1 MSSAVLPI
9 LRLLSLPDVL
19 ALKMIRQESNL
30 QHSLFSVGALPIE
43 LRTIKKHTV
52 AAALKASDLMDVPH
66 PVCLF
71 MADRRGIEPR
81 PLSQPTAFQAVSPP

>member
-1 MSSAVLPI
+1 MLANYVGVSIGLEPMHCRLTSI
-9 LRLLSLPDVL
+9 LYV
-19 ALKMIRQESNL
+19 
-30 QHSLFSVGALPIE
+30 ALPTE
-43 LRTIKKHTV
+43 LTNTIKKHTV

-81 PLSQPTAFQAVSPP
+81 PA